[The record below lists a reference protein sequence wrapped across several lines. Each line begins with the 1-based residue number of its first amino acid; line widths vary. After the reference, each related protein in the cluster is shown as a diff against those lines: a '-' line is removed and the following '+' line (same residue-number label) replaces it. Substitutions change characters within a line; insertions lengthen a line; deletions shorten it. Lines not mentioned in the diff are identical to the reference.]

1 MLGRRASATV
11 DAVINISQAAS
22 VSNSSLSNNAMELLS
37 IFKKLGLVPKELENT
52 DNNLDTKEFI
62 NLAVEAQSAQW
73 EKAGLQSHEIL
84 LFQNALSEVRKTFS
98 RFEIIILYHFSLRW
112 FLPGHVGTHQ
122 LPNASVGSER
132 WRLRQEFSPKVYS
145 YNESNTMET

>member
-62 NLAVEAQSAQW
+62 NLAVEAQSAQ
-73 EKAGLQSHEIL
+73 
-84 LFQNALSEVRKTFS
+84 
-98 RFEIIILYHFSLRW
+98 
-112 FLPGHVGTHQ
+112 
-122 LPNASVGSER
+122 
-132 WRLRQEFSPKVYS
+132 
-145 YNESNTMET
+145 